1 MGTAYRWI
9 CVSSSQVGI
18 RLQTQIRPWVTV
30 ATPAPG
36 LTLPLFS
43 AATLCAASLAIALA
57 TLSEMS
63 VPLGWGR
70 ILCGEGERRL
80 VGGGGSREWLWMEEG
95 EQVGL

>member
-1 MGTAYRWI
+1 MDLCLLLSG
-9 CVSSSQVGI
+9 GD
-18 RLQTQIRPWVTV
+18 
-30 ATPAPG
+30 PAADTDPPLG
-36 LTLPLFS
+36 YHSNPSLTLPLFS
-43 AATLCAASLAIALA
+43 AATLCAASLAMALA